1 MSHRALGVS
10 GISSTVIRLKTYLFL
25 SALLRNRQW
34 LWAGVILSVALSG
47 AWAAP
52 VSDEAALLR
61 LTHEFERTLEG
72 AGDRPAL
79 GVLLHPNYTYTGP
92 DLPAAK
98 LKQADR
104 VIRRIALG
112 GGPSHEVVVRLT
124 GPVAVVT
131 GSYSAAQALA
141 RPRFLVH
148 GRFTMTWVQ
157 VDGQWQLLAEHRSL
171 NDELEWASLAAKQP
185 VAVMDKSEIF
195 AATIE
200 RREEGYTETQ
210 AQRGSLPRKIG
221 RLFRPYEAT
230 QIGYTF
236 DEGDDAFMDF
246 KFSTMF
252 PLYHQGYPDPI
263 RRSTGEKFWRSAGF
277 TGPNVYAAATV
288 RAGQYIE
295 TRPSSPVVAKRFNPL
310 LAVRFWSTNQAGPE
324 SEENFLEFV
333 YGHESNGQFIASRE
347 RFEEQLQVYL
357 NQAHDASSP
366 TSATIAEKTAY
377 RSTRDNISRG
387 WDYVGLQFA
396 RDWDADLSWAPES
409 KLSFRARLNYFLPK
423 GALQGP
429 AEEYNAWE
437 GDPEGKQRRRV
448 DGLTF
453 RYALTVATPR
463 GNAPLVGWE
472 RFLQFERR
480 YVMIWTTGYEDPFRY
495 NTIRLEAGLKLAGL
509 PLMAWYRYGYNSDLI
524 DYYRRDHS
532 AGLMLSF
539 WNF

>member
-10 GISSTVIRLKTYLFL
+10 GISSTVIRLKTHLFL

-185 VAVMDKSEIF
+185 VVVMDKSEIF

-200 RREEGYTETQ
+200 RREEGVH
-210 AQRGSLPRKIG
+210 R
-221 RLFRPYEAT
+221 
-230 QIGYTF
+230 
-236 DEGDDAFMDF
+236 DA
-246 KFSTMF
+246 
-252 PLYHQGYPDPI
+252 GA
-263 RRSTGEKFWRSAGF
+263 AGF
-277 TGPNVYAAATV
+277 
-288 RAGQYIE
+288 
-295 TRPSSPVVAKRFNPL
+295 VAQKNWPTIS
-310 LAVRFWSTNQAGPE
+310 AV
-324 SEENFLEFV
+324 
-333 YGHESNGQFIASRE
+333 
-347 RFEEQLQVYL
+347 
-357 NQAHDASSP
+357 
-366 TSATIAEKTAY
+366 
-377 RSTRDNISRG
+377 
-387 WDYVGLQFA
+387 
-396 RDWDADLSWAPES
+396 
-409 KLSFRARLNYFLPK
+409 
-423 GALQGP
+423 
-429 AEEYNAWE
+429 
-437 GDPEGKQRRRV
+437 
-448 DGLTF
+448 
-453 RYALTVATPR
+453 
-463 GNAPLVGWE
+463 
-472 RFLQFERR
+472 
-480 YVMIWTTGYEDPFRY
+480 
-495 NTIRLEAGLKLAGL
+495 
-509 PLMAWYRYGYNSDLI
+509 
-524 DYYRRDHS
+524 
-532 AGLMLSF
+532 
-539 WNF
+539 